1 MMHLTLGAYTA
12 SVPCRRSD
20 DGHLC
25 RKEVHTLGRQWPC
38 LWQPCT
44 AIRKCGRCI
53 CCTCM
58 GDGNHCSH
66 YQDNGSSM
74 ARWHKGHSK
83 GGRGWSGPCTAR
95 RKGICNWIG
104 HKYYLSFLL
113 HFFRARALAKNAE
126 FASEGFLLSEQMF
139 IIIKL
144 VITFSMGAP
153 AGFLSMR
160 WSFEKAMG
168 PAYRTM
174 CLK

>member
-1 MMHLTLGAYTA
+1 MGRTRHRW
-12 SVPCRRSD
+12 PCRRSD

-113 HFFRARALAKNAE
+113 HFFHARSLYSCKNVLDSPMKAFCCQNRCRTALVKQCVHN
-126 FASEGFLLSEQMF
+126 
-139 IIIKL
+139 
-144 VITFSMGAP
+144 
-153 AGFLSMR
+153 
-160 WSFEKAMG
+160 
-168 PAYRTM
+168 Y
-174 CLK
+174 